1 MELINIIVYGDGP
14 SGMRLE
20 GGGHFPTYVSKV
32 DIRKYEGLREL
43 RANRIKS
50 SLNIIKFEMNFIR
63 HCKMDSCK

>member
-32 DIRKYEGLREL
+32 DIRK
-43 RANRIKS
+43 
-50 SLNIIKFEMNFIR
+50 FEVL
-63 HCKMDSCK
+63 STT